1 MKSLYFLA
9 ILLLIL
15 TGCNPQ
21 PKGEPGSVDQDNN
34 TESESSPEK
43 ESPTTSQPL
52 NAPTSEEFSLSEQG
66 IGEAKIGMTLG
77 ELKEKL
83 GSEVTFETLPSF
95 MVDLDA
101 IAVKKGSETLYYIL
115 YFNFDKLEDADPIQ
129 ILLTDNPQFRTAEGV
144 GTGTPIEQAESV
156 YGQATLSYNTD
167 YEAREFVKFAE
178 TADQKITFRTNG
190 NLGDKGFVGVYP
202 QSSGGEYYETN
213 KFKDNAKIGEVMVE
227 GELH

>member
-1 MKSLYFLA
+1 
-9 ILLLIL
+9 
-15 TGCNPQ
+15 
-21 PKGEPGSVDQDNN
+21 
-34 TESESSPEK
+34 
-43 ESPTTSQPL
+43 
-52 NAPTSEEFSLSEQG
+52 
-66 IGEAKIGMTLG
+66 TLG

-83 GSEVTFETLPSF
+83 GDEVTFETLPSF

-115 YFNFDKLEDADPIQ
+115 YFNFDQLEDQDPIQ

-144 GTGTPIEQAESV
+144 GPGTLIKKAESV
-156 YGQATLSYNTD
+156 YGQTTLSYNTD

-190 NLGDKGFVGVYP
+190 NLGAKGFVGVYP
-202 QSSGGEYYETN
+202 QSSGGAYYETN